1 MRFEDKLEKTNGV
14 FYTVDYDGSIK
25 KYQTLF
31 LLSSETGKIIVVYTD
46 YTYDEDDGLEVH
58 ASIYSECVE
67 EFKMTDKLISFTDGD
82 DVWRKGKLELIE
94 KDEDWNAV
102 EVSLEK
108 LQNGEL
114 EEDE

>member
-31 LLSSETGKIIVVYTD
+31 LLSSEAGKIIVVYTD
-46 YTYDEDDGLEVH
+46 YTYDEDDGLEIH
-58 ASIYSECVE
+58 ASIYSECVDK
-67 EFKMTDKLISFTDGD
+67 FKMTDKLISFTDGD